1 MPMAEKGRPIWLD
14 NGDAPAYGPLPPPR
28 DSGWGR
34 VLLEDP
40 SVWDVLPD
48 SDRAIPAYR
57 LAMAFGQQYR
67 RVHRLF
73 RALDQLNSQ
82 LMWGTGPYGEGC
94 RLALPDDL
102 RVYHEY
108 VTSASEPRPPAAW
121 DVTRRLGDDEA
132 EELDLMLSSIREL
145 GERLPPSPLK
155 AIVQRK
161 LDATPWCSEV
171 LGKVR
176 QQLAEARL
184 LR

>member
-1 MPMAEKGRPIWLD
+1 MAAKRWH
-14 NGDAPAYGPLPPPR
+14 GPNNLPPPR
-28 DSGWGR
+28 DWGR

-48 SDRAIPAYR
+48 SDRALPAYR
-57 LAMAFGQQYR
+57 LAMAFGRQYR

-73 RALDQLNSQ
+73 RALDQLNSP
-82 LMWGTGPYGEGC
+82 LMWGTGPYGEGR

-102 RVYHEY
+102 RVHHEY
-108 VTSASEPRPPAAW
+108 ATAASEPRPPAAW
-121 DVTRRLGDDEA
+121 DARRLGDAEA
-132 EELDLMLSSIREL
+132 EELDLMLGAIREL
-145 GERLPPSPLK
+145 AERLPPSPLK